1 MNFGLAAPAP
11 VRWLISFDSGV
22 HDAVRSF
29 IAGIGREEIDVAGP
43 PSEQDMALYM
53 HKRAQTVPLPCVRLK
68 LKMARHHLTD
78 EPGVEVTCSDTD
90 LEEIKR
96 WYRRAMLQQIGLH

>member
-1 MNFGLAAPAP
+1 M
-11 VRWLISFDSGV
+11 RWLISSDSGV
-22 HDAVRSF
+22 HEAVRKF
-29 IAGIGREEIDVAGP
+29 IVGMCNEGTQDVAGP

-68 LKMARHHLTD
+68 LKMARHHLTS

-96 WYRRAMLQQIGLH
+96 WYRVAMLQNIGLH